1 MPQLTDKQRKRLD
14 KLAKV
19 LDGGDLAIVQQI
31 AEVEDRLD
39 EVASQIPALRQAVD
53 GVDGA
58 KGEKGDTGAP
68 GAPGQPGR
76 DGKDGRDGID
86 GKDGRNGLD
95 GAVGPQGQ
103 PGRDGV
109 DGKDGADGFVDVATI
124 GYLED
129 RIETVEKKLEKKEAT
144 GPAKFIGGLSY
155 GAVQQIAS
163 DVMTT
168 FESVSKNMK
177 SFAAISSTETSITY
191 ANGITKT
198 IDDSDPNS
206 IVITLSGD
214 TPGGIPLVKTITFS
228 GNNLPTHTY
237 S

>member
-1 MPQLTDKQRKRLD
+1 MSHLSEKQHKRLER
-14 KLAKV
+14 LAKV
-19 LDGGDLAIVQQI
+19 LDGGEIAIVQQI

-39 EVASQIPALRQAVD
+39 EVASQIPALKQAVD

-68 GAPGQPGR
+68 GEPGQPGR
-76 DGKDGRDGID
+76 DGIDGRDGKNGAD
-86 GKDGRNGLD
+86 GL
-95 GAVGPQGQ
+95 VGPQGQ
-103 PGRDGV
+103 PGRDGQ
-109 DGKDGADGFVDVATI
+109 DGRDGADGFVDVATI

-163 DVMTT
+163 DVMNT
-168 FESVSKNMK
+168 FESVSKNIK
-177 SFAAISSTETSITY
+177 ASNAISSTETSITY
-191 ANGITKT
+191 ENGITKT
-198 IDDSDPNS
+198 IDSTDPNS
-206 IVITLSGD
+206 IVITLSGA
-214 TPGGIPLVKTITFS
+214 TPGGIDLVKTITFS
-228 GNNLPTHTY
+228 GNNLPTHSY